1 MMGIMGTRIRLQML
15 SFGFRPA
22 VIAAAPLLL
31 LAGCIGGGEGW
42 TKPSLDVS
50 QRSADFAECKQ
61 DTRQATQREYAIE
74 QDINASRGTDMRN
87 RGTFDQLSQNIDT
100 SAKDQ
105 STALLDSCMLGKGYE
120 QVK

>member
-1 MMGIMGTRIRLQML
+1 ML

>member
-1 MMGIMGTRIRLQML
+1 ML
-15 SFGFRPA
+15 SFGCRPA
-22 VIAAAPLLL
+22 IIAAAPLLL

-61 DTRQATQREYAIE
+61 DTRQATQREYSIE

-87 RGTFDQLSQNIDT
+87 RGTFGQLSQNLDT
-100 SAKDQ
+100 SPRDQ
-105 STALLDSCMLGKGYE
+105 STALLESCMLGKGYE